1 MAQRALDMLAGVRV
15 TGRTENEA
23 ALPLHTRLTA
33 VGELTRTNSP
43 VASAMGSICCQK
55 NEVLALQ
62 VSHFLWQR
70 AVSSPSAQ
78 QQMAPHMKTWCSAY
92 SMLCSLRVV
101 HLEHCG
107 NFSLKQASCR
117 KAAS

>member
-23 ALPLHTRLTA
+23 ALPLHTCLTA
-33 VGELTRTNSP
+33 VGELTGTNSP

-78 QQMAPHMKTWCSAY
+78 QHDFRWPLS
-92 SMLCSLRVV
+92 
-101 HLEHCG
+101 
-107 NFSLKQASCR
+107 
-117 KAAS
+117 